1 MLVNLEHS
9 AVAAGLENISFHFN
23 PKEKQWQRMYNYWSI
38 AFISHASKVVLE
50 ILPARLQPYV
60 NRELQDVQA
69 GCIKGR
75 RARYQIANICLI
87 IKKQGS
93 YIKNK

>member
-9 AVAAGLENISFHFN
+9 AVAAGLENISFHSN

-50 ILPARLQPYV
+50 ILPARLQLYV
-60 NRELQDVQA
+60 NCELPDV
-69 GCIKGR
+69 
-75 RARYQIANICLI
+75 
-87 IKKQGS
+87 
-93 YIKNK
+93 